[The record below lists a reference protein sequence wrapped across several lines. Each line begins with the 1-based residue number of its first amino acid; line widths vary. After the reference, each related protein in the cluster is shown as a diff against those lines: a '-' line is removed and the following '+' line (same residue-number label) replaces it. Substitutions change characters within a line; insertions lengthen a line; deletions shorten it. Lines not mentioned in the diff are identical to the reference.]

1 MLLAAGRLSA
11 FRARWGKELG
21 DCHAVAGDLFRG
33 LIEAGSP
40 FTWSWMVMARYPY
53 GAHSFLQLRGCAIDG
68 SNGKLYR

>member
-1 MLLAAGRLSA
+1 MMPAPFEELLLLDAGRLSA

-40 FTWSWMVMARYPY
+40 FTGSV
-53 GAHSFLQLRGCAIDG
+53 DG
-68 SNGKLYR
+68 GDTLPVRRS